1 MSRRIAT
8 DQGGKRGPQS
18 SRGVNHGSNR
28 NDDRFRDDDRT
39 TAHQADRP
47 GSSSNNN
54 NNNNNTTTTTN
65 GVSIPPP
72 IPGFG
77 MNFQTLPNGI
87 PMFPAGFPFP
97 FPQMQQN
104 PQLE

>member
-39 TAHQADRP
+39 TAHQTDRP

-54 NNNNNTTTTTN
+54 ATN
-65 GVSIPPP
+65 GATIPPP

-77 MNFQTLPNGI
+77 MNFPTLPNGI
-87 PMFPAGFPFP
+87 PMFPTPFPFP

-104 PQLE
+104 PKLE